1 MIRLGLRLAFLGGR
15 WSLVPTALTAVAVAF
30 GTAILLFA
38 LSFEPALDVRYDRGA
53 WRDTPGP
60 RGVAEE
66 LAGTTLISLTNDY
79 VDGRPLAR
87 IDVAGL
93 GSGAPV
99 PPGLSRLPDAGETFV
114 SPALAELM
122 AERPRDE
129 LADRFG
135 AIGGTIGEEGLQAPN
150 ELVAINGLPAATLAA
165 AGSRAVTAFETNG
178 TAPTL
183 DWVVNLMVV
192 VAVIGAV
199 APVAVF
205 VASATRLA
213 AARRERRLVA
223 LRLSGA
229 TSGQVVLLAA
239 VDAMLISIPG
249 ALLGIVV
256 FLGLRP
262 LVAGFPL
269 GGLTWFVDA
278 IAPPLVPAA
287 LVIGAVPIVGV
298 AAAVISL
305 RRMSISPLGVAR
317 RVRAGPPGWWRILPV
332 VVAVVAFVGS
342 LWLGTTPLRDLAL
355 IGVALSFFAIVV
367 GIAILGPLLTGLIG
381 RWLARGGGPVRLLAG
396 RHLLDDPRAS
406 FTVVTGVVLAIFVAS
421 AFFGFVSFT
430 NQVSGT
436 TRVGLLPTSV
446 YVEVPPSNGPAV
458 EAAVEAVRGAP
469 GAGPVAVVREVAV
482 VDPADPS
489 GAIATAWIVPCADL
503 LAGADLPGASCGDA
517 PIHLVSGTLP
527 AESGLLGYAVDADA
541 EALGGPLTV
550 ATSFDATAPTHLL
563 LAPGA
568 TAPPGSLPD
577 LIIDPSVVE
586 GDVRALRP
594 LFVLAATDGASAT
607 IERVRTALEVAMPTG
622 GPATGA
628 EVVAALTGI
637 VNELGRIVML
647 GVVMTMAV
655 AGASMALAVA
665 GGLLDRR
672 RPFALLR
679 QSGVTLRQLRMVMLL
694 EAAAPLTA
702 VALLS
707 AALGVLV
714 SQLLLRLTGFFNPA
728 AGTDVPLPDP
738 SLGVLLL
745 VSMAGAL
752 AIVSAALTIV
762 GPVTSLEET
771 RFE

>member
-1 MIRLGLRLAFLGGR
+1 M
-15 WSLVPTALTAVAVAF
+15 
-30 GTAILLFA
+30 
-38 LSFEPALDVRYDRGA
+38 
-53 WRDTPGP
+53 
-60 RGVAEE
+60 
-66 LAGTTLISLTNDY
+66 
-79 VDGRPLAR
+79 
-87 IDVAGL
+87 
-93 GSGAPV
+93 
-99 PPGLSRLPDAGETFV
+99 
-114 SPALAELM
+114 
-122 AERPRDE
+122 
-129 LADRFG
+129 
-135 AIGGTIGEEGLQAPN
+135 
-150 ELVAINGLPAATLAA
+150 
-165 AGSRAVTAFETNG
+165 TAFDRNG
-178 TAPTL
+178 AAPTL
-183 DWVVNLMVV
+183 DWVVNLIVV
-192 VAVIGAV
+192 VAVIGAI

-229 TSGQVVLLAA
+229 TSGQVALLAA
-239 VDAMLISIPG
+239 VDAALISIPG

-256 FLGLRP
+256 FLVLRP
-262 LVAGFPL
+262 LVATFPL
-269 GGLTWFVDA
+269 ADLTWFVDA
-278 IAPPLVPAA
+278 IAPPLVPAT
-287 LVIGAVPIVGV
+287 LVIAAVPIVGV
-298 AAAVISL
+298 AAAVVSL
-305 RRMSISPLGVAR
+305 RRMSITPLGVAR
-317 RVRAGPPGWWRILPV
+317 RVRAGPPGRWRILPV
-332 VVAVVAFVGS
+332 VVALMAFVGS

-355 IGVALSFFAIVV
+355 IGVALSFFAVV
-367 GIAILGPLLTGLIG
+367 AGIAILGPFLTSLIG
-381 RWLARGGGPVRLLAG
+381 RALARGGGPVRLLAG

-430 NQVSGT
+430 RQVSGT
-436 TRVGLLPTSV
+436 TRVGLLSSSV

-458 EAAVEAVRGAP
+458 AAAVEAARGAP
-469 GAGPVAVVREVAV
+469 GAGPIALVREAAV

-489 GAIATAWIVPCADL
+489 VAIATAWIVSCADL

-517 PIHLVSGTLP
+517 PIHLVSGAIP
-527 AESGLLGYAVDADA
+527 ADSELRGYAVDADA
-541 EALGGPLTV
+541 EALAGPWTV
-550 ATSFDATAPTHLL
+550 EASFDATAPTLPL

-568 TAPPGSLPD
+568 SAPPGSLPD

-586 GDVRALRP
+586 GDGRDVRP
-594 LFVLAATDGASAT
+594 LFVLAATDGARTT

-628 EVVAALTGI
+628 EVVAALTRI
-637 VNELGRIVML
+637 VDELGRVVML

-655 AGASMALAVA
+655 AGASLALAVA

-702 VALLS
+702 VAVLS

-714 SQLLLRLTGFFNPA
+714 SQLLMLVTGFFNPA
-728 AGTDVPLPDP
+728 AGADIPLPDP
-738 SLGVLLL
+738 SLAVLLL
-745 VSMAGAL
+745 ASVAGAL
-752 AIVSAALTIV
+752 AIVTAALTIV